1 MDIDVNK
8 IAKLSRIRLTQS
20 EAEELAPQLSSI
32 LGYIDKLSEVNTDGV
47 APTAHPHD
55 VAMPQRADIAI
66 NCDRREVLQQSAPR
80 TEAGL
85 YVVPKVIE

>member
-8 IAKLSRIRLTQS
+8 IANLSRIRLTQS
-20 EAEELAPQLSSI
+20 EADELAPQLSSI
-32 LGYIDKLSEVNTDGV
+32 LGYIEKLSEVNTDGV

-55 VAMPQRADIAI
+55 VAMPQRADIATNI
-66 NCDRREVLQQSAPR
+66 DRRDALQKPAPR